1 MASPRSTRPRS
12 DPRFTRD
19 RRTFV
24 WAGLWLSLAAALL
37 SESRAEAESAAPTHV
52 IIVHPKSTT
61 TALAREA
68 LGDIFLKK
76 AARWPTGE
84 PALPV
89 DQKSGT
95 VVREVFSRAVLRR
108 STAAVRSY
116 WMQRIFSGREVPP
129 PELDGDAAVVN
140 YVANHVGAVGYV
152 STSANVSTVK
162 PLVVR

>member
-1 MASPRSTRPRS
+1 MASHRSPRTSL
-12 DPRFTRD
+12 DPRFSRG
-19 RRTFV
+19 RRTLV
-24 WAGLWLSLAAALL
+24 RAALWLSLAAALL
-37 SESRAEAESAAPTHV
+37 GESTADAESAAPTHV
-52 IIVHPKSTT
+52 IIVHPKSATT
-61 TALAREA
+61 SVSREV

-76 AARWPTGE
+76 AGRWATGE

-89 DQKSGT
+89 DQKAGT
-95 VVREVFSRAVLRR
+95 VVREVFSRTVLRR

-129 PELDGDAAVVN
+129 PELDGDSAVVN
-140 YVANHVGAVGYV
+140 YVASHVGAVGYV

>member
-1 MASPRSTRPRS
+1 M
-12 DPRFTRD
+12 
-19 RRTFV
+19 
-24 WAGLWLSLAAALL
+24 
-37 SESRAEAESAAPTHV
+37 
-52 IIVHPKSTT
+52 
-61 TALAREA
+61 ALALVCVLAPPLAHAQDAGADPTDVKVHAFVSQGVIKTSKSREA

-76 AARWPTGE
+76 AARWQSGE

-116 WMQRIFSGREVPP
+116 WMQRIFSGREIPP
-129 PELDGDAAVVN
+129 PELDGDGAVVN
-140 YVANHVGAVGYV
+140 YVASHLGAVGYV
-152 STSANVSTVK
+152 STSANISTVK

>member
-1 MASPRSTRPRS
+1 MPSPRPTRLHF
-12 DPRFTRD
+12 DPRLIRG
-19 RRTFV
+19 RRAFV
-24 WAGLWLSLAAALL
+24 CAGLWLSLAAALL
-37 SESRAEAESAAPTHV
+37 SESTAEAESAAPTHV
-52 IIVHPKSTT
+52 VIVHPKSATT
-61 TALAREA
+61 SISREA

-76 AARWPTGE
+76 AARWPSGE

-95 VVREVFSRAVLRR
+95 VVREVFSRAILRR

-129 PELDGDAAVVN
+129 PELDGDGAVVN
-140 YVANHVGAVGYV
+140 YVASHLGAVGYV
-152 STSANVSTVK
+152 STSANISTVK